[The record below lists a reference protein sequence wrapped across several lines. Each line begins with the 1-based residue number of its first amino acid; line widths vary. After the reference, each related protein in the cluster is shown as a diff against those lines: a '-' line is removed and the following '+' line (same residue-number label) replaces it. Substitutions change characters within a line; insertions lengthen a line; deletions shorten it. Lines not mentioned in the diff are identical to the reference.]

1 MLLEP
6 QAIFKDNVKD
16 VVADGFTTA
25 AKLCTTADLKQAC
38 QENGV
43 S

>member
-6 QAIFKDNVKD
+6 QSIFKDNVKD
-16 VVADGFTTA
+16 VVADKFVTVDDLCTGDVK
-25 AKLCTTADLKQAC
+25 KLCADA
-38 QENGV
+38 GI